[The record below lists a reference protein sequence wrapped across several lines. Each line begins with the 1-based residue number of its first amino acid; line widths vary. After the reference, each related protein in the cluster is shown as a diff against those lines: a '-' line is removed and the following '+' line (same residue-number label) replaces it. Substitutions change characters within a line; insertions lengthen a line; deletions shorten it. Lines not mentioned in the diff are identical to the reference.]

1 MNYISYDFHDTYISS
16 GDFQVAVRICTDNNV
31 YAPDTSFLRIES
43 NGDSVTLYADGL
55 MGAGGQIHVPG
66 SLTLNIRKL
75 DDGGISV
82 TGSARQPDERLKA
95 MVLLVRGMKI
105 ESLISESEN
114 RPPFRM
120 LPYEGTPVLA
130 WPSPA
135 ATMPLVFI
143 RGDESECYA
152 LSRDLQVRKKSFTA
166 YADVLS
172 GMDTLVLSH
181 EEDRRQWC
189 HTMVMPPWEIGR
201 CSDRK
206 PIVKRRLE
214 DLEQNFG
221 LKPFE
226 EYPERAWVDDLKLI
240 VNLHGQHWTGHV
252 FLTFDQMADVLTRIC
267 EHIDG
272 RRILAFLPAWDGR
285 YYTCYP
291 RWEPAEALG
300 GSEGLARLMARAKEL
315 HVRVIPMLGGPNLTT
330 DAFLKSENLTDAI
343 MKDAY
348 GMPIP
353 QNWQDWDMDLSR
365 ENGGWIVNWGHSGYQ
380 SRMVDLAVDLI
391 QRWGF
396 DGIFLDGAI
405 RWENAPDY
413 SPYEGIHRWAQRV
426 REYCPDALLMGED
439 GYDLLWGD
447 FGLFAT
453 SMQPLGLENAMLRYT
468 RQSYYLAYPAPGG
481 SGGIHEQA
489 WNSPTKDSALPEYTI
504 PVLALTQDAIDH
516 HWPEIIAKINDAKNW
531 KLKDYKW

>member
-1 MNYISYDFHDTYISS
+1 MNYISYDFQDTYFSVNGLQI
-16 GDFQVAVRICTDNNV
+16 AVRICTDNNV
-31 YAPDTSFLRIES
+31 YAPDPSLLRDEFTPSERILHAE
-43 NGDSVTLYADGL
+43 GL
-55 MGAGGQIHVPG
+55 IGAGGQIRVSG
-66 SLTLNIRKL
+66 SLTLKIRSL
-75 DDGGISV
+75 DDGGVSIS
-82 TGSARQPDERLKA
+82 GSARQPDEHIKS
-95 MVLLVRGMKI
+95 MVLLVRGMAI
-105 ESLISESEN
+105 ERLISESEN
-114 RPPFRM
+114 RPSYPM
-120 LPYEGTPVLA
+120 HPHTGTDVVF

-135 ATMPLVFI
+135 ATMPMIFI
-143 RGDESECYA
+143 HGNGHEWYA
-152 LSRDLQVRKKSFTA
+152 LSRDSQVRRKSFTA

-172 GMDTLVLSH
+172 GKDTLVLSH

-189 HTMVMPPWEIGR
+189 HTLVMPPWEIGP
-201 CSDRK
+201 CLDRK
-206 PIVKRRLE
+206 SIVNRRLE
-214 DLEQNFG
+214 DLEQVFG

-252 FLTFDQMADVLTRIC
+252 FLTFDQMADALERIC

-272 RRILAFLPAWDGR
+272 RSILAFLPAWDGR

-300 GSEGLARLMARAKEL
+300 GRTGLSRLMAKAKEL
-315 HVRVIPMLGGPNLTT
+315 NVRVIPMLGGPNLAT
-330 DAFLKSENLTDAI
+330 DAFLKSEQLTDAI

-365 ENGGWIVNWGHSGYQ
+365 ENGGWIVNWGHPGYQ
-380 SRMVDLAVDLI
+380 SRMVDLAVDLLKE
-391 QRWGF
+391 WEF
-396 DGIFLDGAI
+396 AGIFLDGAI
-405 RWENAPDY
+405 RWENSPDY
-413 SPYEGIHRWAQRV
+413 SPYEGIHSWARRV
-426 REYCPDALLMGED
+426 REYCPDALLMAED

-468 RQSYYLAYPAPGG
+468 RQSYYLAYPAPDG

-489 WNSPTKDSALPEYTI
+489 WNSPTKDCALPEYTI
-504 PVLALTQDAIDH
+504 PVLALTRNAIEH
-516 HWPEIIAKINDAKNW
+516 HWPEIIEKIEASKGW
-531 KLKDYKW
+531 TLKKD